1 MQHLW
6 SPWRMEYIEENKEDQ
21 GCVFCLAQE
30 KNADKENLILNR
42 ASRGFVIMNRFPYT
56 SGHLLVVP
64 NRHVSQLDDLSPDE
78 RGQLTELVNQAV
90 NVLRSVYQPEG
101 FNIGINL
108 GGAAG
113 AGIPQHLHWHI
124 VPRWSGD
131 TNFISTVGGTR
142 VIPEALEDTYRR
154 LTSDWHESN
163 E

>member
-30 KNADKENLILNR
+30 KNADKENLILIR
-42 ASRGFVIMNRFPYT
+42 ASKGFVIMNRFPYT

-64 NRHVSQLDDLSPDE
+64 NRHVSRLDDLSPDE

-154 LTSDWHESN
+154 LTSAWQESN

>member
-1 MQHLW
+1 MKHLW
-6 SPWRMEYIEENKEDQ
+6 SPWRMEYIEGDKDAQ
-21 GCVFCLAQE
+21 GCIFCLAQKNKDE
-30 KNADKENLILNR
+30 KGNLILKR
-42 ASRGFVIMNRFPYT
+42 ASKGFVIMNRYPYT
-56 SGHLLVVP
+56 FGHLLVVP
-64 NRHVSQLDDLSPDE
+64 NRHLSHLDDLNPDE
-78 RGQLTELVNQAV
+78 RGQLMELINQAV
-90 NVLRSVYQPEG
+90 KVLRSVYQPEG

-154 LTSDWHESN
+154 LTSAWVDFRD
-163 E
+163 

>member
-6 SPWRMEYIEENKEDQ
+6 SPWRMEYIEENKEGQ

-30 KNADKENLILNR
+30 KNADRENLILNR

-64 NRHVSQLDDLSPDE
+64 NRHVSRLDDLSPDE

-154 LTSDWHESN
+154 LTSAWHESN

>member
-30 KNADKENLILNR
+30 KNADKEKLILNR
-42 ASRGFVIMNRFPYT
+42 ASRSFVIMNRFPYT

-90 NVLRSVYQPEG
+90 NVLRTVYQPEG

-154 LTSDWHESN
+154 LTSAWHESN